1 MSRCV
6 IVGGAEIRRYDEVKN
21 YLRPGDYYIFCD
33 NGLRHLEA
41 LGIQP
46 DLIIGDFDSH
56 AVPHLPVETIFLP
69 REKDDTDSVYA
80 VREALKRGFKEFLL
94 IGVVGA
100 RIDHSLGNISILLKL
115 DSMGL
120 RGMIVD
126 DFSEMEI
133 ISRDSALVGPEFPF
147 FSLLNISGIARGITI
162 ENAKFPLKD
171 GEIDCEYQYGVSN
184 EPLPGKTAI
193 IKVAEGRLLLVRDRR
208 S

>member
-80 VREALKRGFKEFLL
+80 AREAVKRGFNEFLL
-94 IGVVGA
+94 IGV
-100 RIDHSLGNISILLKL
+100 
-115 DSMGL
+115 

-126 DFSEMEI
+126 DYSEMEI
-133 ISRDSALVGPEFPF
+133 VSGEAAEIGPEFPF
-147 FSLLNISGIARGITI
+147 FSLLNISGTARGVNI

-184 EPLPGKTAI
+184 EPLSGKTARVT
-193 IKVAEGRLLLVRDRR
+193 VAQGRLLLVRDRR
-208 S
+208 

>member
-6 IVGGAEIRRYDEVKN
+6 IVGGAAIERYEEIKRYF
-21 YLRPGDYYIFCD
+21 RQGDYFIFCD
-33 NGLRHLEA
+33 SGLSHLEKLA
-41 LGIQP
+41 VEP

-56 AVPHLPVETIFLP
+56 AVPHIPVETIFLP
-69 REKDDTDSVYA
+69 REKDDTDSIYA